1 MKLEELMERKAAVE
15 SEISAIRLALQ
26 RSRLGY
32 APAPLGTEPDKLRLD
47 ELRVRLG
54 ELDEEITPLAVESSR
69 LRNEA
74 WGPLMRSGIDKSL
87 FARQV
92 EKYADCYTSR
102 VANFGNVSPFALL
115 RAARVD
121 LPHDTSI
128 G

>member
-1 MKLEELMERKAAVE
+1 M
-15 SEISAIRLALQ
+15 SAIRLALQ
-26 RSRLGY
+26 RQRLGY
-32 APAPLGTEPDKLRLD
+32 AQSPGYVAADKTRMEILRAQLD
-47 ELRVRLG
+47 A
-54 ELDEEITPLAVESSR
+54 LDDEIMPLAVASSR

-102 VANFGNVSPFALL
+102 VANFVNVSPFALL

-121 LPHDTSI
+121 LPHDAAI
-128 G
+128 E